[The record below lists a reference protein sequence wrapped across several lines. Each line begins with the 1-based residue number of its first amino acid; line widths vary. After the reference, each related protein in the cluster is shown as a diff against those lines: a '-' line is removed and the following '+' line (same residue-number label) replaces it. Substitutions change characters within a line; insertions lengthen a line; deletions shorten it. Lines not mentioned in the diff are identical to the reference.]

1 MRSSRGKA
9 PLRMTAL
16 CVYGELY
23 FQERKN
29 NKIFAASKSK
39 VINEDKSSLLIPFFS
54 LFFFGNKKLLLKL

>member
-1 MRSSRGKA
+1 
-9 PLRMTAL
+9 MTAS

-39 VINEDKSSLLIPFFS
+39 VMNEDKSSLLIPFFS